1 MSSKSRLALKTRED
15 YIPYAVGHVMR
26 SDDMTK
32 IDQVLDEANEVADPF
47 KHMDREELAE
57 FVENLAFSFSVC
69 HANGVPKTLNDAMCA
84 LCDVF
89 FDLNGQEPLSMDEY
103 AWREDI
109 TTEEREFAKAYSETW
124 NAYVTLEHELPKVY
138 DRSSPMFRKC
148 NWHYVITTD
157 FNGVVEHLLV
167 QADDDEHALE
177 QLDDISDEHNAREY
191 VVALIRTKD
200 EFGVNGILELLKK
213 GQPS

>member
-1 MSSKSRLALKTRED
+1 M
-15 YIPYAVGHVMR
+15 
-26 SDDMTK
+26 
-32 IDQVLDEANEVADPF
+32 NEKAQ
-47 KHMDREELAE
+47 
-57 FVENLAFSFSVC
+57 ENLVEK
-69 HANGVPKTLNDAMCA
+69 PKTLNDAMCA

-89 FDLNGQEPLSMDEY
+89 FDLNGRPPVSMDELNY
-103 AWREDI
+103 DNM
-109 TTEEREFAKAYSETW
+109 EESEIKFAGLYCQLWQAFVEM
-124 NAYVTLEHELPKVY
+124 ERELPKVY

-177 QLDDISDEHNAREY
+177 QLDDISDEYNAREY

>member
-1 MSSKSRLALKTRED
+1 MIKKTALALKTRED
-15 YIPYAVGHVMR
+15 YIPYAVGHVML

-47 KHMDREELAE
+47 KHMDREELVE

-69 HANGVPKTLNDAMCA
+69 HANGVPKTLNAAMIA

-89 FDLNGQEPLSMDEY
+89 FDLNGRPPVSMDELNY
-103 AWREDI
+103 DNM
-109 TTEEREFAKAYSETW
+109 EESEIKFAGLYCQLWEAYIAMER
-124 NAYVTLEHELPKVY
+124 ELPKVY